1 MLLLATKAEEENG
14 LANYLSTI
22 LFGKEILPG
31 ISTVFHHLTFIHV
44 QNFHP
49 ETFRV
54 EPNRL
59 SVFTLSNKL
68 NRNVVFLKVYQMFNL
83 LTFS

>member
-1 MLLLATKAEEENG
+1 MCVHLFSCVSGLIVWANAAAVERLLTLRLMLLLATKAEEENG

-49 ETFRV
+49 ETF
-54 EPNRL
+54 
-59 SVFTLSNKL
+59 S
-68 NRNVVFLKVYQMFNL
+68 
-83 LTFS
+83 